1 MQRNRRQTG
10 EIDDHTSL
18 CIRQLSSE
26 SRTDWSQGSIL
37 CTSSSV
43 GALEMRLKDGLYG
56 ATNLKSE
63 ITNLKFGKAR
73 ILAPLISR
81 PRKILVFFY
90 VSLKMS
96 IVM

>member
-1 MQRNRRQTG
+1 MIILLYAFDNSVQNLEQIGPKVVFCARPRV
-10 EIDDHTSL
+10 
-18 CIRQLSSE
+18 SE
-26 SRTDWSQGSIL
+26 L
-37 CTSSSV
+37 
-43 GALEMRLKDGLYG
+43 LEMRLKDGLYEV
-56 ATNLKSE
+56 TNLKSE